1 MNMIKRLTFVA
12 CVSLMLAACSKTP
25 KPFEV
30 RDICSQPEGSAV
42 IVQGFLS
49 LPKTI
54 DTIQLTKGGKI
65 TQVGYQLPLST
76 KPDAAGEMVKTTIWT
91 TNSKEPN
98 KIKAVPNGAFT
109 ANDLLVYAE
118 NGTEITAGKTVKL
131 TGETVKDEKSGCAIT
146 VTKVEAL

>member
-1 MNMIKRLTFVA
+1 MNMIKRLTFFI
-12 CVSLMLAACSKTP
+12 CVSLMFAACSKTP

-30 RDICSQPEGSAV
+30 RDVCSQPEGSAV
-42 IVQGFLS
+42 IAQGFLS
-49 LPKTI
+49 LPKSI

-76 KPDAAGEMVKTTIWT
+76 KADATGEMVKATIWT

-109 ANDLLVYAE
+109 ANDLLVYAD
-118 NGTEITAGKTVKL
+118 NGSEITAGKPVRL
-131 TGETVKDEKSGCAIT
+131 TGETVKDEKAGCVIT
-146 VTKVEAL
+146 VTKIEAL